1 MKAPEIDVVIIVTM
15 YIYFRANK
23 PINIAITKLINIQAK
38 SGKNVQI
45 VLLKNIYD
53 DTKLIKN
60 NCNL

>member
-15 YIYFRANK
+15 YIYFRASK
-23 PINIAITKLINIQAK
+23 PINIAIAKLINIQAK
-38 SGKNVQI
+38 FGKNVQI
-45 VLLKNIYD
+45 ILLKNIYD